1 MPATQKRAGAGPF
14 KYATAADG
22 AHKAAFSGFFLRKKK
37 KERADLDA
45 LGFFFINHPTAPP
58 TTHTLHRTHTCVLVP
73 LAGGRGQ
80 RLYDENVE

>member
-1 MPATQKRAGAGPF
+1 MPVTQKRAGAGPF

-22 AHKAAFSGFFLRKKK
+22 AHKAAFSAFFLRKK

-45 LGFFFINHPTAPP
+45 LGFFFLLTTPPPP